1 MAPLWRVLA
10 VCALAAHGAAQAD
23 DDWIPVSAARLDSMR
38 GGFTTPAGL
47 QIAIG
52 VERLVSINGEQVS
65 RTLLSAG
72 MPGQLDAGRLIQN
85 GAGNVFTESTMQA
98 GATVIQNSLNNQII
112 STQTVIT
119 ANLNS
124 AALLRDLNFQQSL
137 STAAIAAAGS
147 H

>member
-1 MAPLWRVLA
+1 MAPGWCMLVA
-10 VCALAAHGAAQAD
+10 CALAVHGAASAD
-23 DDWIPVSAARLDSMR
+23 DDWTPVSAARLEALR

-47 QIAIG
+47 QVAIG

-85 GAGNVFTESTMQA
+85 GAGNVFTEATMRA
-98 GATVIQNSLNNQII
+98 GATVIQNSLSNQII

>member
-1 MAPLWRVLA
+1 MAPLWRMLA
-10 VCALAAHGAAQAD
+10 VCALAAHGAALAD
-23 DDWIPVSAARLDSMR
+23 DDWIPVSAARLDALR

-98 GATVIQNSLNNQII
+98 GATVIQNSLSNQII